1 MSNARNLA
9 RLTASD
15 SGVIDPSSFPALS
28 GQVLSGSLA
37 KSKMPPGS
45 VLQVK
50 NSIYQSYNSMTIS
63 SGWYDIPAM
72 SVTINP
78 TASNSFFRIDV
89 RWFGEVSS
97 AWDVVFGI
105 TRNGILINMPS
116 QEGTRN
122 GSLAVPLQSYIDDN
136 NDSTPEYVCFS
147 TIDYP
152 QTTSQLTY
160 RLVARAWDSRTLY
173 NGRVYSGN
181 ASWPYEQGSMEIAAT
196 EYAG

>member
-15 SGVIDPSSFPALS
+15 SGVIDPSSFPNLS

-78 TASNSFFRIDV
+78 TAPNSFFRIDV

-105 TRNGILINMPS
+105 TRNGNLINMPS

-136 NDSTPEYVCFS
+136 
-147 TIDYP
+147 
-152 QTTSQLTY
+152 
-160 RLVARAWDSRTLY
+160 
-173 NGRVYSGN
+173 
-181 ASWPYEQGSMEIAAT
+181 T
-196 EYAG
+196 ESNHVLHCR